1 MEEIEAAKKVLE
13 SAIEVGLKAGVYSRK
28 DTKHINDAFALF
40 DKMASDYDNMMAAL
54 KEDKDADQ

>member
-28 DTKHINDAFALF
+28 DTIHINDAFALF
-40 DKMASDYDNMMAAL
+40 DKISDDYQDMVMAL
-54 KEDKDADQ
+54 KEE